1 MKDSRIHSKVT
12 DIIET
17 IASHENM
24 GAKYYVDELDK
35 YFHTDI
41 DEIMDNVDYFE
52 KVKDVYSTYY
62 LICHND
68 LKVKIYI

>member
-1 MKDSRIHSKVT
+1 MIDSRIHNKVT
-12 DIIET
+12 DIVET

-41 DEIMDNVDYFE
+41 DEILDNV
-52 KVKDVYSTYY
+52 
-62 LICHND
+62 
-68 LKVKIYI
+68 